1 VAFQEDLYYPY
12 TEGSTKFRLYR
23 QPYLVDIDPVESQ
36 VGRLTEVYITA
47 DETDSFW
54 QPIPLGGGGE

>member
-1 VAFQEDLYYPY
+1 MAFQEDLYYPY
-12 TEGSTKFRLYR
+12 TEGPTKFRLYR

-54 QPIPLGGGGE
+54 QRK